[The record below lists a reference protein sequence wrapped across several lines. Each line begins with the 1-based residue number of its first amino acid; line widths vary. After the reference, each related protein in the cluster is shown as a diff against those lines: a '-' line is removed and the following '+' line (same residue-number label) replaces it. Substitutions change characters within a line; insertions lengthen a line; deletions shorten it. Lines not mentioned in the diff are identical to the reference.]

1 MSTGHPFYVVLV
13 LCALC
18 GIDTFQTGPC
28 QPSCLPNKMV
38 SCLGYHENVF
48 MSSILRRKT
57 FSVLSTTINKYIHK
71 TIYTYVRMYVYTY
84 IHKTINT
91 QGCNAAFMYIHKTI
105 RMYIRMV
112 PQKGAF
118 VK

>member
-1 MSTGHPFYVVLV
+1 MGGGW
-13 LCALC
+13 A
-18 GIDTFQTGPC
+18 
-28 QPSCLPNKMV
+28 
-38 SCLGYHENVF
+38 YHTPTPL
-48 MSSILRRKT
+48 SSNLRRKT
-57 FSVLSTTINKYIHK
+57 LPFFSVLSTTINKYIHK

-112 PQKGAF
+112 PQIPPF

>member
-1 MSTGHPFYVVLV
+1 
-13 LCALC
+13 
-18 GIDTFQTGPC
+18 
-28 QPSCLPNKMV
+28 
-38 SCLGYHENVF
+38 
-48 MSSILRRKT
+48 
-57 FSVLSTTINKYIHK
+57 
-71 TIYTYVRMYVYTY
+71 MYVYTY